1 MVCFSQAAAVAG
13 KLTHD
18 PVVMPATQ
26 AMRRENLTYTWQDL
40 TILLCLRPSMAA
52 PECGLLSYVYKY
64 NHRYNLFSV
73 RLIQILK
80 LPHARKAWVRQ
91 TKQL

>member
-26 AMRRENLTYTWQDL
+26 AMRRENLTYTCQDL

-52 PECGLLSYVYKY
+52 PECGLLICLQIQPQVQP
-64 NHRYNLFSV
+64 LFS
-73 RLIQILK
+73 
-80 LPHARKAWVRQ
+80 Q
-91 TKQL
+91 TDTNSQASSCQKSLG